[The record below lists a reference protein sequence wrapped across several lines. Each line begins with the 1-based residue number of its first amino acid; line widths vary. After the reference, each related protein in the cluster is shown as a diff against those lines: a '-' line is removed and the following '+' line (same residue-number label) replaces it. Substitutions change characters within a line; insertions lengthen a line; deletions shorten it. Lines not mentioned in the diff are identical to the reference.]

1 MILEFFK
8 LSLNDMLY
16 SLFIEKFVE
25 EVKYCQWFQDF
36 VSDKDLSDINEYR
49 KNGVFASGV
58 GDIIVDACAN
68 ILCIPIVV
76 ISSIDNMA
84 VKSSSNPH
92 PHHGIIKSS
101 LFSVQCRRTKAL

>member
-1 MILEFFK
+1 
-8 LSLNDMLY
+8 MLY
-16 SLFIEKFVE
+16 SLFREKFVE

-58 GDIIVDACAN
+58 GDIIVDACVY

-76 ISSIDNMA
+76 ISSIDNME
-84 VKSSSNPH
+84 VTLHRPQLSQISSNPFCLAYNADG
-92 PHHGIIKSS
+92 PGDYNG
-101 LFSVQCRRTKAL
+101 TKELT